1 MLEENFNNLDNLYPN
16 KPPSKKQS
24 SNVWGPNSALPEKT
38 IQENQKDE
46 EDKKQQE
53 LDSQIKQMMD
63 QF

>member
-46 EDKKQQE
+46 EDKKQ
-53 LDSQIKQMMD
+53 
-63 QF
+63 